1 MAKNDAGYSK
11 VSSGRSS
18 YSGGGSRGMSEK
30 TFLKQTTKKE
40 FTDMY
45 IRTRVRGILD
55 PLRQHENKDLRMQ
68 IVKLAKDELKGMT
81 KAEIDQLWESAKDS
95 NSEDANQGYGA
106 AVDKLTLK
114 SASVLLDALYSA
126 TKAKERADLDD
137 GELLDDPVNLIV
149 DGQGWGD
156 ETKGRLEI
164 RKHLN
169 LAVDDSGS
177 THMPETGF
185 CSRAMGKITNSLLL
199 QLWTAGKQYPYL
211 TYDAFTFNR
220 ITQQHTGEYGQDLRK
235 EMTYQYLRGIQ
246 VDDPLKRDAIQT
258 NLAPLLEQMYNN
270 EVSRNKIGEPRI
282 DIILCDGEFESARD
296 FKEAVEWQRRRGP
309 NVTTYVL
316 NLVPEEMDNNLP
328 LPHEFRV
335 VPVNCIVDKNG
346 RKEVN
351 EQVLAQ
357 VLNRIVV
364 QEVSSIN

>member
-11 VSSGRSS
+11 VSSGTSS
-18 YSGGGSRGMSEK
+18 YSSGGRGMSEK

-81 KAEIDQLWESAKDS
+81 KAEIDQLWESARKA
-95 NSEDANQGYGA
+95 NSEDANQGYVA

-126 TKAKERADLDD
+126 TKAKERTDLDD

-156 ETKGRLEI
+156 ETKGRLEV

-185 CSRAMGKITNSLLL
+185 CSEAMNRIANSLMQ
-199 QLWTAGKQYPYL
+199 QLWTVGKQYPYL

-220 ITQQHTGEYGQDLRK
+220 ITQQHTGEYGREARMEMAFKYLQDIR
-235 EMTYQYLRGIQ
+235 

-270 EVSRNKIGEPRI
+270 EVRRNKIGEPRI

-296 FKEAVEWQRRRGP
+296 FKKAVEWQRRRGP

-328 LPHEFRV
+328 LPHQFRV
-335 VPVNCIVDKNG
+335 VPVNCIADRNG
-346 RKEVN
+346 RKVVN
-351 EQVLAQ
+351 EQILAQ
-357 VLNRIVV
+357 VLNQIVL

>member
-1 MAKNDAGYSK
+1 MAKNDAGYRK

-18 YSGGGSRGMSEK
+18 VSVGVGRGMSEK
-30 TFLKQTTKKE
+30 TFLKQTTKDE
-40 FTDMY
+40 VTDMY
-45 IRTRVRGILD
+45 IRTRVSGILD
-55 PLRQHENKDLRMQ
+55 PLRQHDNEDLRMQ
-68 IVKLAKDELKGMT
+68 IVKLAEDEIKGMT
-81 KAEIDQLWESAKDS
+81 KAEIDQLWESAQ
-95 NSEDANQGYGA
+95 DANAKDTSQGYA
-106 AVDKLTLK
+106 ALWDRVELR
-114 SASVLLDALYSA
+114 SASVLLDALYLA

-185 CSRAMGKITNSLLL
+185 CSRPMRIVSNSLLH
-199 QLWTAGKQYPYL
+199 QLHIVGRQYPYL

-220 ITQQHTGEYGQDLRK
+220 ITQQHTGEYGREARK
-235 EMTYQYLRGIQ
+235 EMTYKSLQGIR
-246 VDDPLKRDAIQT
+246 VADPLKRDAIQT

-270 EVSRNKIGEPRI
+270 EVRRNKIGEPRI

-296 FKEAVEWQRRRGP
+296 FKQAVEWQRRRGP

-335 VPVNCIVDKNG
+335 VPVNCIVDKMD

-351 EQVLAQ
+351 DQILAQ
-357 VLNRIVV
+357 VLNRIVI

>member
-1 MAKNDAGYSK
+1 MAKSDAGYRK

-18 YSGGGSRGMSEK
+18 YSSGGRGMSEK
-30 TFLKQTTKKE
+30 TFLKQTTKDE

-45 IRTRVRGILD
+45 IRTRVSGILD
-55 PLRQHENKDLRMQ
+55 PLRQHDNEDLRMQ
-68 IVKLAKDELKGMT
+68 IVKLAEDELKGMT
-81 KAEIDQLWESAKDS
+81 KAEIDQLWESAKND
-95 NSEDANQGYGA
+95 NAKDTRQGYDA
-106 AVDKLTLK
+106 LWDTIELQ

-126 TKAKERADLDD
+126 TKAKERTDLDD

-156 ETKGRLEI
+156 ETKGRLEV

-185 CSRAMGKITNSLLL
+185 CSRPMRIVSNSLLHKL
-199 QLWTAGKQYPYL
+199 HIVGRQYPYL

-220 ITQQHTGEYGQDLRK
+220 ITQQHTGEYGREARK
-235 EMTYQYLRGIQ
+235 EMTYKSLQGIR
-246 VDDPLKRDAIQT
+246 VADPLRDAIQT
-258 NLAPLLEQMYNN
+258 NLAPRLEQMCNN
-270 EVSRNKIGEPRI
+270 EVRRNKIGEPRI

-296 FKEAVEWQRRRGP
+296 FKQAVEWQRRRGP

-335 VPVNCIVDKNG
+335 VPVNCIVDKMG

-351 EQVLAQ
+351 DQVLAQ